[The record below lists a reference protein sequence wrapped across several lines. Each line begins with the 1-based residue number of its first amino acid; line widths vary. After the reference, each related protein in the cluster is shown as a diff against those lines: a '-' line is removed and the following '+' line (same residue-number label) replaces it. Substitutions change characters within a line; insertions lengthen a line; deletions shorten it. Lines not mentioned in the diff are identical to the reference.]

1 MTLRN
6 KRSKEGTGQHDGGG
20 QQQQQQ
26 PLYQQPQYQQQQRST
41 QPHEGRQ
48 GSAESSGAESWR
60 SNSTVRGHLGG
71 SLGDG
76 GGAGGSSGG
85 GGRKGSLKEGRGT
98 AVTVNTENTKNKRLQ
113 LDRKDSEVS
122 PGTVVTGKQAPAS
135 NARGTIAPW
144 EQDEAPSPGSQP
156 SEFRNDFT
164 IHHGQGNAPSINR
177 HPPSASLQWDG
188 RSGGNERPMPNSI
201 FSSSFYDDSNE
212 NLGQVSPGYAP
223 PNGMGFP
230 GDGDDRRPSIASAT
244 TVSSSGSKSSF
255 GNKYKKKL
263 HGFFGEDP
271 YNSGQQDNGS
281 TSRHNSEASSMKGGI
296 LPSFAPGASR
306 ARNNSMNDAMGRSG
320 PPSPSS
326 SRPRTPVAPGPSSEV
341 TPWVFQDQDRNASG
355 TQIAEQSNGRPSRSH
370 RLHLPGHRHNRSTE
384 EKPSVSHG
392 YPLRPA
398 TSRDQSFST
407 LRRDR
412 EPSSAMSSTL
422 NLRARATSPT
432 PSAHSSLGGHVQNQR
447 SPRDGGPAPNKRSL
461 FDRVTGRH
469 KNEKA
474 SGEGLHTSASM
485 TSLPMNNS
493 LVNKSR
499 NETKSVSRPSKGTM
513 RTDTANGN
521 VSGQQKQSRIP
532 FKGRKG
538 DTAADVR
545 QLTKDPNAAGPGEGD
560 ALWHLDTDMSHMEG
574 IVDHRQPPMTPPNN
588 DIYTGWPGEQP
599 TTKQPNQGVEDTG
612 EWNAPDSWA
621 VRRVTDENQG
631 RLMELD
637 DEGNVPRDED
647 PGPMYFMRIFRADST
662 FAVISASLN
671 TTAAELISM
680 MAKKTFLQDELD
692 NYQIVM
698 RKQDA
703 SRQLEPGE
711 RPLVMQKKLL
721 EMAGYKES
729 DRLEDLGREDHGY
742 LCRFTFLPAKMS
754 GYSSLERDPGFN
766 KMQRFNHIDLSGR
779 NLITIPITLYQKA
792 TEIITLNLSRNLKLD
807 IPKDFIQSCT
817 SLREIK
823 YTSNEAWR
831 LPPSLSLAQRLT
843 MLDISNNRLE
853 QLEHA
858 DLWKLNG
865 LVSLKLSNNKLSSV
879 PPYFS
884 QYHALRSLNLSSNS
898 LTEFPDALRQLTTLV
913 DLDVSFNSISSLG
926 DLGTLSNLERL
937 WATNNKLSGPFDRSF
952 SHLINL
958 KEIDAR
964 FNAISNIDVV
974 SQLPK
979 LEILM
984 LGHNS
989 ISQFEGSFARLKVLF
1004 LNHNPVTN
1012 FDLNA
1017 PVPTL
1022 SVLNLAS
1029 AKLSRLPDAVF
1040 MKMGGLTKLTISKN
1054 HFVSLSP
1061 HFGLLSKLE
1070 YLSIAKNELSRLPT
1084 EIGRLTELRY
1094 LDVRENNLSI
1104 LPPEIW
1110 YAKRLETLNVSSNV
1124 LADFPKPAT
1133 APLPPLPADLGFAAG
1148 GMTPAKEGSGPLGT
1162 SPDFEELG
1170 KLEDFQMRRPSQASG
1185 MLSVSSSPGGSA
1197 SRKGSVVSYNS
1208 STGKTGPG
1216 ALPRNASTASS
1227 VNTTGTATPTGPTGP
1242 QGQGIRKDSTLS
1254 SRLATTFST
1263 SLRHLFLADNRLED
1277 DVFNELVL
1285 LPELRI
1291 LNLSYNQLYDI
1302 PPRTVRRWTHLTEL
1316 YLSGNDLTSLPS
1328 EDLEESSSLKVLH
1341 LNNNKFQV
1349 LPAELGKV
1357 QKLAILDVGSNVLKY
1372 NVSNWP
1378 YDWNWN
1384 WNHQLRYLNLSGN
1397 KRLEIKPSAQSL
1409 NARDSRDLTGF
1420 SSLVNLRVLG
1430 LMDVTLTI
1438 PSVPDQAPDRR
1449 VRTAGSTIGNTMP
1462 YGMADTLG
1470 RNEHLSTLD
1479 MVVPRFRGHEDETL
1493 VGLFDGQSLS
1503 SGGSRVAK
1511 YLHEKFKHHFIEE
1524 LEKLGNDETPVDA
1537 MRRTYLGLNKELSTA
1552 ATQALDAREHP
1563 SSALVHRPSVSGP
1576 ELGEDDLNSGSVA
1589 TVIYLQGMQLYMS
1602 NVGDAQALLIQSE
1615 GGHRVMTRKH
1625 DPAETTERARIREA
1639 GGFVSRQGKL
1649 NDQLDVSRAFGYV
1662 QLSPCVV
1669 AAPHVCKV
1677 DIKESDEMILL
1688 ASREL
1693 WDYLTPDFAVDV
1705 ARQERGDLMRAA
1717 QKLRDLAIAFGAT
1730 GKIMVMMVGVSDLRK
1745 REKARFRT
1753 HSMSM
1758 NPSGGPDDFF
1768 TTVSKGKRR
1777 RDAVGDQRLA
1787 RLDQEVDAP
1796 TGEVTLVFTD
1806 IKNSTILWETYPEA
1820 MQSAIKMHNE
1830 VMRRHLRII
1839 GGYEV
1844 KTEGDAFMVAF
1855 PTVTSAL
1862 LWSFTIQTQL
1872 LEVQWPQEILN
1883 SVHGEEMQD
1892 ADGNVIFRGLSV
1904 RMGVH
1909 WGRPVCEIDPVT
1921 KRMDYFGP
1929 MVNRAARIEGVA
1941 DGGQICVSSDFI
1953 QEVQRMLESH
1963 IESDRSGSTGSEDT
1977 LSDDMMTQAIR
1988 RELRSLSSQGF
1999 EVKDL
2004 GQRTLKGL
2012 ENPEYI
2018 YLMYPHSLASRLVVQ
2033 QQKAEAEARSKDEH
2047 QATKTRNSELT
2058 IDTENVW
2065 DLWNV
2070 SLRLEMLC
2078 SSLESTGIT
2087 SLKPPETALLER
2099 MKSRGGEVTDR
2110 FLLNFVEH
2118 QISRIETCI
2127 TTLAVRNMMRP
2138 FKHGMLRQA
2147 CPMSDILTDLTSQ
2160 LDELK
2165 MYREAAEMDMAPS

>member
-1 MTLRN
+1 
-6 KRSKEGTGQHDGGG
+6 
-20 QQQQQQ
+20 
-26 PLYQQPQYQQQQRST
+26 
-41 QPHEGRQ
+41 
-48 GSAESSGAESWR
+48 
-60 SNSTVRGHLGG
+60 
-71 SLGDG
+71 
-76 GGAGGSSGG
+76 
-85 GGRKGSLKEGRGT
+85 
-98 AVTVNTENTKNKRLQ
+98 
-113 LDRKDSEVS
+113 
-122 PGTVVTGKQAPAS
+122 
-135 NARGTIAPW
+135 
-144 EQDEAPSPGSQP
+144 
-156 SEFRNDFT
+156 
-164 IHHGQGNAPSINR
+164 
-177 HPPSASLQWDG
+177 
-188 RSGGNERPMPNSI
+188 
-201 FSSSFYDDSNE
+201 
-212 NLGQVSPGYAP
+212 
-223 PNGMGFP
+223 
-230 GDGDDRRPSIASAT
+230 
-244 TVSSSGSKSSF
+244 
-255 GNKYKKKL
+255 
-263 HGFFGEDP
+263 
-271 YNSGQQDNGS
+271 
-281 TSRHNSEASSMKGGI
+281 
-296 LPSFAPGASR
+296 
-306 ARNNSMNDAMGRSG
+306 
-320 PPSPSS
+320 
-326 SRPRTPVAPGPSSEV
+326 
-341 TPWVFQDQDRNASG
+341 
-355 TQIAEQSNGRPSRSH
+355 
-370 RLHLPGHRHNRSTE
+370 
-384 EKPSVSHG
+384 
-392 YPLRPA
+392 
-398 TSRDQSFST
+398 
-407 LRRDR
+407 
-412 EPSSAMSSTL
+412 MSSTL

-432 PSAHSSLGGHVQNQR
+432 PSAHSSLGGQVQNQR
-447 SPRDGGPAPNKRSL
+447 SPRDGPAPNKRSL

-469 KNEKA
+469 KNEKT
-474 SGEGLHTSASM
+474 SGEGLHSSASM

-493 LVNKSR
+493 LANKSR

-513 RTDTANGN
+513 RTDTTNGN

-545 QLTKDPNAAGPGEGD
+545 QVTKDPNAAGPGEGD

-879 PPYFS
+879 PPYFG

-1148 GMTPAKEGSGPLGT
+1148 GVTPAKEGGGPLGT

-1242 QGQGIRKDSTLS
+1242 
-1254 SRLATTFST
+1254 
-1263 SLRHLFLADNRLED
+1263 
-1277 DVFNELVL
+1277 
-1285 LPELRI
+1285 
-1291 LNLSYNQLYDI
+1291 
-1302 PPRTVRRWTHLTEL
+1302 
-1316 YLSGNDLTSLPS
+1316 
-1328 EDLEESSSLKVLH
+1328 
-1341 LNNNKFQV
+1341 
-1349 LPAELGKV
+1349 
-1357 QKLAILDVGSNVLKY
+1357 
-1372 NVSNWP
+1372 
-1378 YDWNWN
+1378 
-1384 WNHQLRYLNLSGN
+1384 
-1397 KRLEIKPSAQSL
+1397 
-1409 NARDSRDLTGF
+1409 
-1420 SSLVNLRVLG
+1420 
-1430 LMDVTLTI
+1430 
-1438 PSVPDQAPDRR
+1438 
-1449 VRTAGSTIGNTMP
+1449 
-1462 YGMADTLG
+1462 
-1470 RNEHLSTLD
+1470 
-1479 MVVPRFRGHEDETL
+1479 
-1493 VGLFDGQSLS
+1493 
-1503 SGGSRVAK
+1503 
-1511 YLHEKFKHHFIEE
+1511 
-1524 LEKLGNDETPVDA
+1524 
-1537 MRRTYLGLNKELSTA
+1537 
-1552 ATQALDAREHP
+1552 
-1563 SSALVHRPSVSGP
+1563 
-1576 ELGEDDLNSGSVA
+1576 
-1589 TVIYLQGMQLYMS
+1589 
-1602 NVGDAQALLIQSE
+1602 
-1615 GGHRVMTRKH
+1615 
-1625 DPAETTERARIREA
+1625 
-1639 GGFVSRQGKL
+1639 
-1649 NDQLDVSRAFGYV
+1649 
-1662 QLSPCVV
+1662 
-1669 AAPHVCKV
+1669 
-1677 DIKESDEMILL
+1677 
-1688 ASREL
+1688 
-1693 WDYLTPDFAVDV
+1693 
-1705 ARQERGDLMRAA
+1705 
-1717 QKLRDLAIAFGAT
+1717 
-1730 GKIMVMMVGVSDLRK
+1730 
-1745 REKARFRT
+1745 
-1753 HSMSM
+1753 
-1758 NPSGGPDDFF
+1758 
-1768 TTVSKGKRR
+1768 
-1777 RDAVGDQRLA
+1777 
-1787 RLDQEVDAP
+1787 
-1796 TGEVTLVFTD
+1796 
-1806 IKNSTILWETYPEA
+1806 
-1820 MQSAIKMHNE
+1820 
-1830 VMRRHLRII
+1830 
-1839 GGYEV
+1839 
-1844 KTEGDAFMVAF
+1844 
-1855 PTVTSAL
+1855 
-1862 LWSFTIQTQL
+1862 
-1872 LEVQWPQEILN
+1872 
-1883 SVHGEEMQD
+1883 
-1892 ADGNVIFRGLSV
+1892 
-1904 RMGVH
+1904 
-1909 WGRPVCEIDPVT
+1909 
-1921 KRMDYFGP
+1921 
-1929 MVNRAARIEGVA
+1929 
-1941 DGGQICVSSDFI
+1941 
-1953 QEVQRMLESH
+1953 
-1963 IESDRSGSTGSEDT
+1963 
-1977 LSDDMMTQAIR
+1977 
-1988 RELRSLSSQGF
+1988 
-1999 EVKDL
+1999 
-2004 GQRTLKGL
+2004 
-2012 ENPEYI
+2012 
-2018 YLMYPHSLASRLVVQ
+2018 
-2033 QQKAEAEARSKDEH
+2033 
-2047 QATKTRNSELT
+2047 
-2058 IDTENVW
+2058 
-2065 DLWNV
+2065 
-2070 SLRLEMLC
+2070 
-2078 SSLESTGIT
+2078 
-2087 SLKPPETALLER
+2087 
-2099 MKSRGGEVTDR
+2099 
-2110 FLLNFVEH
+2110 
-2118 QISRIETCI
+2118 
-2127 TTLAVRNMMRP
+2127 
-2138 FKHGMLRQA
+2138 
-2147 CPMSDILTDLTSQ
+2147 
-2160 LDELK
+2160 
-2165 MYREAAEMDMAPS
+2165 